1 MKSIIIDAGHG
12 GQDSGAIGFG
22 TQEKEWALAIS
33 QYQFKRLKELGVTV
47 AMTRNSDITL
57 PPTTRIAKV
66 KNKYDLCISNHWNA
80 FNGKARGIETIHS
93 IHAKPTFAE
102 DLAQRLVK
110 ATGLPFRRVFTREM
124 GKGKDYYF
132 MHRLTGRTET
142 VIIEYGFIDE
152 QQDNTFYQKNAH
164 VQAAAEAV
172 IEGVCKKVGVPYRA
186 PNSDRTNK
194 VKNTEKKIVNKK
206 KTTKG
211 KRVESIYDGELRFYT
226 KPSWKDADVFGHLK
240 KGQGF
245 PTILE
250 KVQVGK
256 AEQYKVQ
263 NSKGQTFYLTASR
276 KYVKLV

>member
-102 DLAQRLVK
+102 ILAQRLVK
-110 ATGLPFRRVFTREM
+110 ATGLPFRRVYTREM

>member
-172 IEGVCKKVGVPYRA
+172 IEGVCKKVGVAYRA

>member
-152 QQDNTFYQKNAH
+152 QKDNTFYQKNAH

-172 IEGVCKKVGVPYRA
+172 IEGVCKKVGVAYRA
-186 PNSDRTNK
+186 PNSDSINK
-194 VKNTEKKIVNKK
+194 VENTEKKIVNKK